1 MAMFARDNFGPR
13 HAFVFGLMGQHR
25 ACNSVADG
33 VKACDI
39 GGVMGIGFD
48 RTARAHFNPQSFKPK
63 ACGIGFAPGGKQDDI
78 GADRRLDPVGAATA
92 AAVAAYAAQAASM
105 SFLPKTKPYQA
116 KRAAALALAAET
128 ERKSATAKLQR
139 AATDSSS
146 LASFTKAAPT
156 PPPPVRP
163 PAASKKAAPASP
175 KETGTAA
182 ASAKA
187 AAVKHAVQMNEEELR
202 QVTFA
207 SARCVC
213 VCVAR

>member
-1 MAMFARDNFGPR
+1 V
-13 HAFVFGLMGQHR
+13 HHTSVFDT
-25 ACNSVADG
+25 AIAAANAAAAAD
-33 VKACDI
+33 
-39 GGVMGIGFD
+39 
-48 RTARAHFNPQSFKPK
+48 T
-63 ACGIGFAPGGKQDDI
+63 
-78 GADRRLDPVGAATA
+78 LDPVGAATA

-213 VCVAR
+213 VCGALVAQALLTLCCRTPCGG